1 MKRGSPLTRDCSPR
15 TVRTVSADY
24 FTEIEAHFARR
35 RGTPFIV
42 NPKDWALMKAWQA
55 DGIPLPV
62 VIEAIDS
69 VFDKQEAKHRKVNSL
84 SYCKHAVKEL
94 WSERRE
100 RAIGGEDSVPEEDPS
115 TRLGELAAALP
126 EAYGER
132 VRALKGSVPQ
142 IEEQLMVI
150 ESELLDELLRA
161 APKLRGETETLVAGA
176 DEKTRA
182 RSLEAHLRR
191 LARERF
197 GVPRLSLF

>member
-1 MKRGSPLTRDCSPR
+1 
-15 TVRTVSADY
+15 VSTNY
-24 FTEIEAHFARR
+24 FTEIEAHFVRR

-42 NPKDWALMKAWQA
+42 NPKDWALMKKWHE

-62 VIEAIDS
+62 VIEALDS
-69 VFDKQEAKHRKVNSL
+69 VFDKQEAKGRKVNSL

-94 WSERRE
+94 WDERRE
-100 RAIGGEDSVPEEDPS
+100 LAIGSEGAIPEEDP
-115 TRLGELAAALP
+115 TARLEALAAALP
-126 EAYGER
+126 APYADQ
-132 VRALKGSVPQ
+132 VRALRGSVPA
-142 IEEQLMVI
+142 IEEQLMVLEAALI
-150 ESELLDELLRA
+150 EELLPQAPELRA
-161 APKLRGETETLVAGA
+161 EAEALVAGA

>member
-1 MKRGSPLTRDCSPR
+1 
-15 TVRTVSADY
+15 VRTVSADY
-24 FTEIEAHFARR
+24 FTEIESHFAAR

-42 NPKDWALMKAWQA
+42 NAKDWVLMKKWQE
-55 DGIPLPV
+55 DGVPLPV
-62 VIEAIDS
+62 VIEAIDA
-69 VFDKQEAKHRKVNSL
+69 VFEKQETKGRKVNSL

-94 WSERRE
+94 WDERRE
-100 RAIGGEDSVPEEDPS
+100 LAIGGEGAVPEEDPS
-115 TRLGELAAALP
+115 VRLGELADALP
-126 EAYGER
+126 EAYGEK

-142 IEEQLMVI
+142 IEEQLMAL
-150 ESELLDELLRA
+150 EASLLEELLLAAPELRA
-161 APKLRGETETLVAGA
+161 EAEALVAGA